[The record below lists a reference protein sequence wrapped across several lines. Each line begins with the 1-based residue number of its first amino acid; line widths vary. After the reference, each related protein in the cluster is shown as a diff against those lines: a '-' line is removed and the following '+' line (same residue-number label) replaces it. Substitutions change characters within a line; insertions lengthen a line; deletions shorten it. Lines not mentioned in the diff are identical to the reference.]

1 MVYGQKSPP
10 PPYGQAGIYTELTFQ
25 YKNEIDISDALFMHC
40 HAVCNGRIFLHI
52 NGSVPHCR
60 GPPANL
66 NFLKI
71 QIDWRY
77 ITWMLT
83 KKDYGSAVN
92 LSR

>member
-1 MVYGQKSPP
+1 
-10 PPYGQAGIYTELTFQ
+10 
-25 YKNEIDISDALFMHC
+25 MHC
-40 HAVCNGRIFLHI
+40 HAVCNGRIFLHVS
-52 NGSVPHCR
+52 GSVPHCR
-60 GPPANL
+60 SPPVNL
-66 NFLKI
+66 DFQKI